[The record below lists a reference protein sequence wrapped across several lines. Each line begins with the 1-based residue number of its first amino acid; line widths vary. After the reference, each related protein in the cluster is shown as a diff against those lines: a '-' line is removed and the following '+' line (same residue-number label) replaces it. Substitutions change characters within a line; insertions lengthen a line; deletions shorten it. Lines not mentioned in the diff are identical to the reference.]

1 MKTIKIYYN
10 KYSENKPTKPIIATI
25 KVKNDEPTGIAIA
38 AWIKAMAIS
47 LKAMADSSWT
57 ELGDIEIIKIEVV
70 GSPFT
75 KHYDKASKIALQGT
89 ESQSKGG
96 LTSSANMSASERSE
110 RAKKAAASR
119 WNKR

>member
-10 KYSENKPTKPIIATI
+10 LESDINPTKPRIETI
-25 KVKNDEPTGIAIA
+25 RIKNDMLNDVALISWLE
-38 AWIKAMAIS
+38 KA
-47 LKAMADSSWT
+47 
-57 ELGDIEIIKIEVV
+57 EEGVEVVKIEVE

-75 KHYDKASKIALQGT
+75 KHYDKSSKVALQGT

-119 WNKR
+119 WNKQSM

>member
-10 KYSENKPTKPIIATI
+10 KYSEVKPTKPIVGTI
-25 KVKNDEPTGIAIA
+25 KVKKGEPTGIAIA
-38 AWIKAMAIS
+38 AWLKTMSIS
-47 LKAMADSSWT
+47 YSVAG
-57 ELGDIEIIKIEVV
+57 EGDIEIVKIEVE

-75 KHYDKASKIALQGT
+75 KHYDKASKVALQGT

-119 WNKR
+119 WNKQSM

>member
-10 KYSENKPTKPIIATI
+10 LESDVNPTKPRIEAIRI
-25 KVKNDEPTGIAIA
+25 KNDMLNDA
-38 AWIKAMAIS
+38 ALISWLEKA
-47 LKAMADSSWT
+47 
-57 ELGDIEIIKIEVV
+57 EEGVEIVKVEVE
-70 GSPFT
+70 GSPYT
-75 KHYDKASKIALQGT
+75 EHYDQASKVALRGT

-119 WNKR
+119 WNKQSI